1 MIKVVLCDDHAVVRR
16 GIKDT
21 LLEATDIQ
29 VVGEADSYASLREVL
44 RRQTCDV
51 LLLDV
56 DLPGRSGLEILATL
70 QEEQSP
76 VKAVMVSMYPEDQY
90 AIRCLRAGAVGYLN
104 KAGDPSAL
112 LAAVRTA
119 AQGRKYIT
127 PDIAEM
133 LANHLSAPETAEL
146 HAALS
151 ERELQTLRKIASGKK
166 LSQIAE
172 ELMISPK
179 TVSVYRARVLE
190 KLALTNNAELTV
202 YAIRHQLV

>member
-16 GIKDT
+16 GIRDT
-21 LLEATDIQ
+21 LMEATDIQ
-29 VVGEADSYASLREVL
+29 VVAEADGYASLREAL
-44 RRQTCDV
+44 RVHKPDV

-56 DLPGRSGLEILATL
+56 DLPGRSGLEILAVL

-76 VKAVMVSMYPEDQY
+76 VKTVMVSMYPEDQY
-90 AIRCLRAGAVGYLN
+90 AIRCLKAGAVGYLN
-104 KAGDPSAL
+104 KGGDPAAL
-112 LAAVRTA
+112 LTAVRTV

-127 PDIAEM
+127 PEIAEM
-133 LANHLSAPETAEL
+133 LANHLSSPEGGEL
-146 HAALS
+146 HESLS

-190 KLALTNNAELTV
+190 KLGLTNNAELTV
-202 YAIRHQLV
+202 YAIRNQLV